1 MKLNIFVES
10 LVSPDWQDNGQAKV
24 CRIEINFWDLLCN
37 IISVWEEKTKKEFWK
52 KFKQNKI
59 SRLKA

>member
-24 CRIEINFWDLLCN
+24 CVYRDKFLGFAVQYN
-37 IISVWEEKTKKEFWK
+37 ISMGRENKERVLEKIQA
-52 KFKQNKI
+52 KQNK
-59 SRLKA
+59 